1 MPVPAAPN
9 PPAQPGAENTRGK
22 KKTPHLFPRNPAT
35 KSFLERVKKCCWWTI
50 HVSSE
55 MVVSQKE
62 WASSES
68 SDAMEKN
75 HPHPSLVCLLTFQ
88 QPLLPREIA
97 PGWKICQRKDQRFHS
112 TSFPGI
118 YWGDPSIKEGEH
130 PNLSSVVVMKENEL
144 TWAAEGWVIPCS
156 L

>member
-1 MPVPAAPN
+1 MCLYLLPQILLPS
-9 PPAQPGAENTRGK
+9 QGQNTPGK
-22 KKTPHLFPRNPAT
+22 KKTPFIPKKSSYQIFSSGSKKVLLVDNSCFLRNGGFPKGMSTLRI
-35 KSFLERVKKCCWWTI
+35 LWCYG
-50 HVSSE
+50 
-55 MVVSQKE
+55 
-62 WASSES
+62 
-68 SDAMEKN
+68 KN
-75 HPHPSLVCLLTFQ
+75 HPHPSLFCLLTFQ

-97 PGWKICQRKDQRFHS
+97 PGWKTRQRKGQRFHS

-144 TWAAEGWVIPCS
+144 PWAAEGWVIPCS